1 MPTSSRNKIELVIFD
16 WDGTICDSIGKI
28 VTAFIQTAMQLDF
41 EVLSRSKIS
50 EIIGLKLKD
59 AIGLLYPSATMNQ
72 ITEFSSLYSKNYR
85 LTAAP
90 VLYPGIRDLL
100 VDLVKNDIS
109 LCIATGKSS
118 GGLDRDLRSCNL
130 SSFFKKLKTPFSIL
144 WNDGP
149 KLKKLNH
156 ELKKNNLAPSELG
169 KGRNVWY
176 CIGMCIARDSARS
189 VALHDCDIKT
199 YDRRM
204 LAKLFYP
211 VVNPL
216 FNFEFCK
223 GYYPRVANDK
233 MNGRV
238 ARLLVFPLLTALEK
252 TIGKSEYLEF
262 MKSFKY
268 PLAGEFSFRRN
279 VLPELRISSD
289 WGIEVGILSEMQ
301 RSFSPQNI
309 CQVDLA
315 DTYDHKH
322 QVLSLDDETK
332 GLSRMSI
339 DIIKTFI
346 KKLATQGNT
355 FSREKFRSLKATY
368 YRSAL
373 DLIDIYRSDAM
384 MNGLK
389 FDSHT
394 EEQAVEL
401 FAMNIM
407 KAGEAFIL
415 NPMDTPFIP
424 TWSRVKSAIPDFLG
438 RLEKVVNDDNKK
450 YS

>member
-1 MPTSSRNKIELVIFD
+1 
-16 WDGTICDSIGKI
+16 
-28 VTAFIQTAMQLDF
+28 
-41 EVLSRSKIS
+41 
-50 EIIGLKLKD
+50 
-59 AIGLLYPSATMNQ
+59 
-72 ITEFSSLYSKNYR
+72 
-85 LTAAP
+85 
-90 VLYPGIRDLL
+90 
-100 VDLVKNDIS
+100 
-109 LCIATGKSS
+109 
-118 GGLDRDLRSCNL
+118 
-130 SSFFKKLKTPFSIL
+130 
-144 WNDGP
+144 
-149 KLKKLNH
+149 
-156 ELKKNNLAPSELG
+156 
-169 KGRNVWY
+169 
-176 CIGMCIARDSARS
+176 
-189 VALHDCDIKT
+189 
-199 YDRRM
+199 M
-204 LAKLFYP
+204 LAKLLYP

-223 GYYPRVANDK
+223 GYYPRVANEK

-252 TIGKSEYLEF
+252 TIGKSDYLNF

-322 QVLSLDDETK
+322 QVLSIDDETK

-346 KKLATQGNT
+346 KKLATQGNS

-373 DLIDIYRSDAM
+373 DLIDIYRTDAD
-384 MNGLK
+384 MNGLQ

-394 EEQAVEL
+394 EEKAVEL
-401 FAMNIM
+401 FAENIM
-407 KAGEAFIL
+407 KAGESFIL

-424 TWSRVKSAIPDFLG
+424 TWSRVKSAIPNFLK
-438 RLEKVVNDDNKK
+438 RLEEVVNEDNKK

>member
-1 MPTSSRNKIELVIFD
+1 MSEFSQNGIVSTLHDFGTKSTKEIEGELLKFSSERKMELILPCLFSEIEGDALP
-16 WDGTICDSIGKI
+16 KI
-28 VTAFIQTAMQLDF
+28 V
-41 EVLSRSKIS
+41 S
-50 EIIGLKLKD
+50 EIKKTNYLNHIIIGLDKANEDQARK
-59 AIGLLYPSATMNQ
+59 AWT
-72 ITEFSSLYSKNYR
+72 
-85 LTAAP
+85 
-90 VLYPGIRDLL
+90 
-100 VDLVKNDIS
+100 
-109 LCIATGKSS
+109 
-118 GGLDRDLRSCNL
+118 
-130 SSFFKKLKTPFSIL
+130 FFEQLETPFTIL

-149 KLKKLNH
+149 NLKKLDK
-156 ELKKNNLAPSELG
+156 ELKKKDLAPSEKG

-176 CIGMCIARDSARS
+176 CIGMSIARDTARS

-223 GYYPRVANDK
+223 GYYPRVAEGK

-252 TIGKSEYLEF
+252 TIGKSDYLDF

-289 WGIEVGILSEMQ
+289 WGIEIGILSEMQ
-301 RSFSPQNI
+301 RSYSPQNI

-315 DTYDHKH
+315 ETYDHKH
-322 QVLSLDDETK
+322 QKLSIDDETK

-346 KKLATQGNT
+346 KKLATQGHS
-355 FSREKFRSLKATY
+355 FSREKFRSLKATH
-368 YRSAL
+368 YRLS
-373 DLIDIYRSDAM
+373 LIHI
-384 MNGLK
+384 
-389 FDSHT
+389 
-394 EEQAVEL
+394 
-401 FAMNIM
+401 
-407 KAGEAFIL
+407 
-415 NPMDTPFIP
+415 
-424 TWSRVKSAIPDFLG
+424 
-438 RLEKVVNDDNKK
+438 
-450 YS
+450 

>member
-1 MPTSSRNKIELVIFD
+1 MSDFSQNGIISTLHDFGTKTTSEIEKELLSFSKLRKMELILPCLYSELE
-16 WDGTICDSIGKI
+16 GNALPKI
-28 VTAFIQTAMQLDF
+28 VKEISKTKYLDH
-41 EVLSRSKIS
+41 
-50 EIIGLKLKD
+50 II
-59 AIGLLYPSATMNQ
+59 
-72 ITEFSSLYSKNYR
+72 
-85 LTAAP
+85 
-90 VLYPGIRDLL
+90 V
-100 VDLVKNDIS
+100 
-109 LCIATGKSS
+109 
-118 GGLDRDLRSCNL
+118 GLDKANSKQAKKAWK
-130 SSFFKKLKTPFSIL
+130 FFKKLNMPFSIL

-149 KLKKLNH
+149 ALKKLDQ
-156 ELKKNNLAPSELG
+156 ELKKKDLAPNELG

-176 CIGMCIARDSARS
+176 CLGMCIARDSARS

-211 VVNPL
+211 VVNPT

-223 GYYPRVANDK
+223 GYYPRIAENK

-238 ARLLVFPLLTALEK
+238 ARLLVFPILTALEK
-252 TIGKSEYLEF
+252 TIGKSDYLEF

-315 DTYDHKH
+315 DKYDHKH
-322 QVLSLDDETK
+322 QILSIDDETK

-373 DLIDIYRSDAM
+373 DLIDIYRSDAE

-389 FDSHT
+389 LDTHT
-394 EEQAVEL
+394 EEKTVEL
-401 FAMNIM
+401 FARNIM

-424 TWSRVKSAIPDFLG
+424 TWSRVKSAIPDFLK
-438 RLEKVVNDDNKK
+438 RLKEVVNEDNKK

>member
-1 MPTSSRNKIELVIFD
+1 MSDFSQNGIVSTLHDFKIKSTSTIESELSKFSKQRKMELILPCLYSELE
-16 WDGTICDSIGKI
+16 GSALPKI
-28 VTAFIQTAMQLDF
+28 VEEISKTKYLDH
-41 EVLSRSKIS
+41 I
-50 EIIGLKLKD
+50 IIGLDKANEKQ
-59 AIGLLYPSATMNQ
+59 AKKAW
-72 ITEFSSLYSKNYR
+72 K
-85 LTAAP
+85 
-90 VLYPGIRDLL
+90 
-100 VDLVKNDIS
+100 
-109 LCIATGKSS
+109 
-118 GGLDRDLRSCNL
+118 
-130 SSFFKKLKTPFSIL
+130 FFKKLKSSFSIL

-149 KLKKLNH
+149 SLKKLDK

-223 GYYPRVANDK
+223 GYYPRVANEK

-252 TIGKSEYLEF
+252 TIGKSDYLDF

-322 QVLSLDDETK
+322 QVLSIDDETK

-373 DLIDIYRSDAM
+373 DLIDIYRNDAV

-394 EEQAVEL
+394 EEKAVEL

-450 YS
+450 YY

>member
-1 MPTSSRNKIELVIFD
+1 MGDFSQNGIVSTLHDFGTKSTTEVEKDLLNFSKERKMELILPCLYSELE
-16 WDGTICDSIGKI
+16 GSALPNI
-28 VTAFIQTAMQLDF
+28 VDQI
-41 EVLSRSKIS
+41 SKTKYLNHV
-50 EIIGLKLKD
+50 IIGLDKASESQAK
-59 AIGLLYPSATMNQ
+59 
-72 ITEFSSLYSKNYR
+72 
-85 LTAAP
+85 
-90 VLYPGIRDLL
+90 
-100 VDLVKNDIS
+100 
-109 LCIATGKSS
+109 KSWK
-118 GGLDRDLRSCNL
+118 
-130 SSFFKKLKTPFSIL
+130 FFKKINVPFTIL

-149 KLKKLNH
+149 KLKKLDN
-156 ELKKNNLAPSELG
+156 ELKKKNLAPNQMG

-176 CIGMCIARDSARS
+176 CIGMCIARDTARS

-223 GYYPRVANDK
+223 GYYPRIANNK

-238 ARLLVFPLLTALEK
+238 ARLLVGPLLTALEK
-252 TIGKSEYLEF
+252 TIGQSDYLNF

-301 RSFSPQNI
+301 RSFSPNNI

-315 DTYDHKH
+315 DAYDHKH
-322 QVLSLDDETK
+322 QDLSIDDETK
-332 GLSRMSI
+332 GLSKMSI

-346 KKLATQGNT
+346 KKLATQGNS
-355 FSREKFRSLKATY
+355 FSRETFRSLKATY

-373 DLIDIYRSDAM
+373 DLIDIYRSDAA

-389 FDSHT
+389 FDSHK
-394 EEQAVEL
+394 EEEAVEL
-401 FAMNIM
+401 FAVNIM
-407 KAGEAFIL
+407 KAGEAFYI

-424 TWSRVKSAIPDFLG
+424 TWSRVKSAIPDFLV
-438 RLEKVVNDDNKK
+438 RLNEAVSEDNKK
-450 YS
+450 FI

>member
-1 MPTSSRNKIELVIFD
+1 
-16 WDGTICDSIGKI
+16 
-28 VTAFIQTAMQLDF
+28 
-41 EVLSRSKIS
+41 
-50 EIIGLKLKD
+50 
-59 AIGLLYPSATMNQ
+59 
-72 ITEFSSLYSKNYR
+72 
-85 LTAAP
+85 
-90 VLYPGIRDLL
+90 
-100 VDLVKNDIS
+100 
-109 LCIATGKSS
+109 
-118 GGLDRDLRSCNL
+118 
-130 SSFFKKLKTPFSIL
+130 
-144 WNDGP
+144 
-149 KLKKLNH
+149 
-156 ELKKNNLAPSELG
+156 
-169 KGRNVWY
+169 
-176 CIGMCIARDSARS
+176 MCIARDNARS

-223 GYYPRVANDK
+223 GYYPRVANEK

-252 TIGKSEYLEF
+252 TIGKSDYLEF

-322 QVLSLDDETK
+322 QVLSIDDETK

-373 DLIDIYRSDAM
+373 DLIDIYRNDSV

-394 EEQAVEL
+394 EEKQL
-401 FAMNIM
+401 IICMNIM
-407 KAGEAFIL
+407 RAGEAFIQ

-424 TWSRVKSAIPDFLG
+424 TWGRVKSAIPDFLR

-450 YS
+450 YY

>member
-1 MPTSSRNKIELVIFD
+1 MSDFSQNGIISTLHDFGTKTTSEIEKELLSFSKLRKMELILPCLYSELE
-16 WDGTICDSIGKI
+16 GNALPKI
-28 VTAFIQTAMQLDF
+28 VKEISKTKYLDH
-41 EVLSRSKIS
+41 
-50 EIIGLKLKD
+50 II
-59 AIGLLYPSATMNQ
+59 
-72 ITEFSSLYSKNYR
+72 
-85 LTAAP
+85 
-90 VLYPGIRDLL
+90 V
-100 VDLVKNDIS
+100 
-109 LCIATGKSS
+109 
-118 GGLDRDLRSCNL
+118 GLDKANSKQAKKAWK
-130 SSFFKKLKTPFSIL
+130 FFKKLNMPFSIL

-149 KLKKLNH
+149 ALKKLDQ
-156 ELKKNNLAPSELG
+156 ELMKKDLAPNELG

-176 CIGMCIARDSARS
+176 CLGMCIARDNARS

-211 VVNPL
+211 VVNPT

-223 GYYPRVANDK
+223 GYYPRIAENK

-252 TIGKSEYLEF
+252 TIGKSDYLEF

-315 DTYDHKH
+315 DKYDHKH
-322 QVLSLDDETK
+322 QILSIDDETK

-346 KKLATQGNT
+346 KKLATQGNI

-373 DLIDIYRSDAM
+373 DLIDIYRSDAE

-389 FDSHT
+389 LDTHT
-394 EEQAVEL
+394 EEKTVEL
-401 FAMNIM
+401 FARNIM

-424 TWSRVKSAIPDFLG
+424 TWSRVKSAIPDFLK
-438 RLEKVVNDDNKK
+438 RLKEVVNEDNKK

>member
-1 MPTSSRNKIELVIFD
+1 MGDFSQNGIVSTLHDFKTKSTDEIEKELLEFSKERKMELILPCLYSELE
-16 WDGTICDSIGKI
+16 GEALPKI
-28 VTAFIQTAMQLDF
+28 VSEI
-41 EVLSRSKIS
+41 SKIKYLNHI
-50 EIIGLKLKD
+50 IIGLDKANETQAKD
-59 AIGLLYPSATMNQ
+59 AW
-72 ITEFSSLYSKNYR
+72 K
-85 LTAAP
+85 
-90 VLYPGIRDLL
+90 
-100 VDLVKNDIS
+100 
-109 LCIATGKSS
+109 
-118 GGLDRDLRSCNL
+118 
-130 SSFFKKLKTPFSIL
+130 FFKKLKTDFTIL

-149 KLKKLNH
+149 KLKKLDE
-156 ELKKNNLAPSELG
+156 ELKNKNLAPNQPG

-176 CIGMCIARDSARS
+176 CLGMSIARDTARS

-211 VVNPL
+211 VVNPV

-223 GYYPRVANDK
+223 GYYPRIANEK

-238 ARLLVFPLLTALEK
+238 ARLLVAPLLIALEK
-252 TIGKSEYLEF
+252 TIGNSEYLQF

-268 PLAGEFSFRRN
+268 PLSGEFSFRRN

-289 WGIEVGILSEMQ
+289 WGIEVGVLSEMQ
-301 RSFSPQNI
+301 RNFSPNNI

-322 QVLSLDDETK
+322 QDLSINDETK
-332 GLSRMSI
+332 GLSKMSI

-346 KKLATQGNT
+346 KKLATQGNS
-355 FSREKFRSLKATY
+355 FSRETFRSLKATY

-373 DLIDIYRSDAM
+373 DMIDIYRSDAT

-394 EEQAVEL
+394 EEEAVEL
-401 FAMNIM
+401 FAINIM
-407 KAGEAFIL
+407 KAGDDFYV

-424 TWSRVKSAIPDFLG
+424 TWSRVKSAIPDFLTK
-438 RLEKVVNDDNKK
+438 LKDAVSEDNKDN
-450 YS
+450 S

>member
-1 MPTSSRNKIELVIFD
+1 MSDFSQNGIVSDLHDFGTKSTDEIEKDLLKFSKERNMELILPSLYSELE
-16 WDGTICDSIGKI
+16 GTALPKI
-28 VTAFIQTAMQLDF
+28 VNEISKTKY
-41 EVLSRSKIS
+41 LSHI
-50 EIIGLKLKD
+50 IIGLDKANEKQ
-59 AIGLLYPSATMNQ
+59 A
-72 ITEFSSLYSKNYR
+72 KN
-85 LTAAP
+85 AW
-90 VLYPGIRDLL
+90 
-100 VDLVKNDIS
+100 K
-109 LCIATGKSS
+109 
-118 GGLDRDLRSCNL
+118 
-130 SSFFKKLKTPFSIL
+130 FFKKLNTPFTIL

-149 KLKKLNH
+149 KLKKLDQ
-156 ELKKNNLAPSELG
+156 ELKNKDLAPNEQG

-176 CIGMCIARDSARS
+176 CLGMCIARDNARS

-223 GYYPRVANDK
+223 GYYPRVADNK

-238 ARLLVFPLLTALEK
+238 ARLLVFPLITAFEK
-252 TIGKSEYLEF
+252 TIGRSNYLDF

-301 RSFSPQNI
+301 RNFSPHNI

-315 DTYDHKH
+315 DSYDHKH
-322 QVLSLDDETK
+322 QELSANDMSK

-339 DIIKTFI
+339 DIITTMI
-346 KKLATQGNT
+346 KKLATQGNS
-355 FSREKFRSLKATY
+355 FSLETFRSLKATY

-373 DLIDIYRSDAM
+373 DLIDIYRTDADI
-384 MNGLK
+384 NGLK
-389 FDSHT
+389 FDSHS
-394 EEQAVEL
+394 EEKAVEL
-401 FAMNIM
+401 FALNIM
-407 KAGEAFIL
+407 KAGESFFK

-424 TWSRVKSAIPDFLG
+424 TWSRVKSAIPDILT
-438 RLEKVVNDDNKK
+438 RLKDTVEEDNKK

>member
-1 MPTSSRNKIELVIFD
+1 MGDFSQNGIVSTLHDFGTKSTSEIEKDLLNFSKERKMELILPCLYSELE
-16 WDGTICDSIGKI
+16 GSALPNI
-28 VTAFIQTAMQLDF
+28 VDQI
-41 EVLSRSKIS
+41 SKTKYLNHV
-50 EIIGLKLKD
+50 IIGLDKASESQAKK
-59 AIGLLYPSATMNQ
+59 AW
-72 ITEFSSLYSKNYR
+72 K
-85 LTAAP
+85 
-90 VLYPGIRDLL
+90 
-100 VDLVKNDIS
+100 
-109 LCIATGKSS
+109 
-118 GGLDRDLRSCNL
+118 
-130 SSFFKKLKTPFSIL
+130 FFKKINVPFTIL

-149 KLKKLNH
+149 KLKKLDS
-156 ELKKNNLAPSELG
+156 ELKKKNLAPNQMG

-176 CIGMCIARDSARS
+176 CIGMCIARDTARS

-223 GYYPRVANDK
+223 GYYPRIANNK

-238 ARLLVFPLLTALEK
+238 ARLLVGPLLTALEK
-252 TIGKSEYLEF
+252 TIGQSDYLNF

-301 RSFSPQNI
+301 RSFSPNNI

-315 DTYDHKH
+315 DAYDHKH
-322 QVLSLDDETK
+322 QDLSIDDETK
-332 GLSRMSI
+332 GLSKMSI

-346 KKLATQGNT
+346 KKLATQGNS
-355 FSREKFRSLKATY
+355 FSRETFRSLKATY

-373 DLIDIYRSDAM
+373 DLIDIYRSDAA

-389 FDSHT
+389 FDSHK
-394 EEQAVEL
+394 EEEAVEL
-401 FAMNIM
+401 FAVNIM
-407 KAGEAFIL
+407 KAGEAFYI

-424 TWSRVKSAIPDFLG
+424 TWSRVKSAIPDFLV
-438 RLEKVVNDDNKK
+438 RLNEAVSEDNKK
-450 YS
+450 FI

>member
-1 MPTSSRNKIELVIFD
+1 MSEFSQNGIISTLHDFGTKTTQEVEKELLSFSNQRKMELILPCLYSELEGD
-16 WDGTICDSIGKI
+16 ALPKI
-28 VTAFIQTAMQLDF
+28 VKEISKTKYLDH
-41 EVLSRSKIS
+41 
-50 EIIGLKLKD
+50 II
-59 AIGLLYPSATMNQ
+59 
-72 ITEFSSLYSKNYR
+72 
-85 LTAAP
+85 
-90 VLYPGIRDLL
+90 V
-100 VDLVKNDIS
+100 
-109 LCIATGKSS
+109 
-118 GGLDRDLRSCNL
+118 GLDKANSKQAKNAWK
-130 SSFFKKLKTPFSIL
+130 FFKKLNTPFSIL

-149 KLKKLNH
+149 GLKKLDQ
-156 ELKKNNLAPSELG
+156 ELKKKDLSPNELG

-176 CIGMCIARDSARS
+176 CLGMCIARDSARS

-211 VVNPL
+211 VVNPT

-223 GYYPRVANDK
+223 GYYPRIASNK

-252 TIGKSEYLEF
+252 TIGKSDYLDF

-322 QVLSLDDETK
+322 QILSIDDETK

-373 DLIDIYRSDAM
+373 DLIDIYRSDAE

-389 FDSHT
+389 IDTHT
-394 EEQAVEL
+394 EEKTVEL
-401 FAMNIM
+401 FARNIM
-407 KAGEAFIL
+407 KAGEAFML

-424 TWSRVKSAIPDFLG
+424 TWSRIKSAIPDFLK
-438 RLEKVVNDDNKK
+438 RLKEVVNEDNKK

>member
-1 MPTSSRNKIELVIFD
+1 MGDFSQNGIVSTLHDFKTKSTDEIEKELLEFSKERKMELILPCLYSELE
-16 WDGTICDSIGKI
+16 GEALPKI
-28 VTAFIQTAMQLDF
+28 VNEI
-41 EVLSRSKIS
+41 SKTKYLNHI
-50 EIIGLKLKD
+50 IIGLDKANETQAKD
-59 AIGLLYPSATMNQ
+59 AW
-72 ITEFSSLYSKNYR
+72 K
-85 LTAAP
+85 
-90 VLYPGIRDLL
+90 
-100 VDLVKNDIS
+100 
-109 LCIATGKSS
+109 
-118 GGLDRDLRSCNL
+118 
-130 SSFFKKLKTPFSIL
+130 FFKKLKTDFTIL

-149 KLKKLNH
+149 KLKKLDE
-156 ELKKNNLAPSELG
+156 ELKNKNLAPNQPG

-176 CIGMCIARDSARS
+176 CLGMSIARDTARS

-211 VVNPL
+211 VVNPV

-223 GYYPRVANDK
+223 GYYPRIANEK

-238 ARLLVFPLLTALEK
+238 ARLLVAPLLIALEK
-252 TIGKSEYLEF
+252 TIGNSSYLQF

-268 PLAGEFSFRRN
+268 PLSGEFSFRRN

-289 WGIEVGILSEMQ
+289 WGIEVGVLSEMQ
-301 RSFSPQNI
+301 RNFSPNNI

-315 DTYDHKH
+315 DAYDHKH
-322 QVLSLDDETK
+322 QDLSLNDETK
-332 GLSRMSI
+332 GLSKMSI

-346 KKLATQGNT
+346 KKLATQGNS
-355 FSREKFRSLKATY
+355 FSRETFRSLKATY

-373 DLIDIYRSDAM
+373 DMIDIYRSDAT

-394 EEQAVEL
+394 EEEAVEL
-401 FAMNIM
+401 FAINIM
-407 KAGEAFIL
+407 KAGDDFYV

-424 TWSRVKSAIPDFLG
+424 TWSRVKSAIPDFLTK
-438 RLEKVVNDDNKK
+438 LKNAVTEDNKNN
-450 YS
+450 S

>member
-1 MPTSSRNKIELVIFD
+1 MSDFSQNGIISTLHDFGTKSTVEIEKELLSFSKQRKMELILPCLYSELE
-16 WDGTICDSIGKI
+16 GTALPKI
-28 VTAFIQTAMQLDF
+28 VKEISKTKYLDH
-41 EVLSRSKIS
+41 
-50 EIIGLKLKD
+50 II
-59 AIGLLYPSATMNQ
+59 
-72 ITEFSSLYSKNYR
+72 
-85 LTAAP
+85 
-90 VLYPGIRDLL
+90 V
-100 VDLVKNDIS
+100 
-109 LCIATGKSS
+109 
-118 GGLDRDLRSCNL
+118 GLDKANSKQAKKAWK
-130 SSFFKKLKTPFSIL
+130 FFKKLNIPFSIL

-149 KLKKLNH
+149 GLKKLDQ
-156 ELKKNNLAPSELG
+156 ELKKKDLSPNELG

-176 CIGMCIARDSARS
+176 CLGMCIARDSARS

-211 VVNPL
+211 VVNPT

-223 GYYPRVANDK
+223 GYYPRIASNK

-252 TIGKSEYLEF
+252 TIGKSDYLEF

-322 QVLSLDDETK
+322 QILSIDDETK

-373 DLIDIYRSDAM
+373 DLIDIYRTDAE

-389 FDSHT
+389 LDTHT
-394 EEQAVEL
+394 EEKTVEL
-401 FAMNIM
+401 FARNIM

-424 TWSRVKSAIPDFLG
+424 TWSRVKSAIPDFLK
-438 RLEKVVNDDNKK
+438 RLKEVVNEDNKK

>member
-1 MPTSSRNKIELVIFD
+1 MSDFSQNGVVSTLHDFKTKSTSVIESELSKFSKQRKMELILPCLYSELE
-16 WDGTICDSIGKI
+16 GSALPKI
-28 VTAFIQTAMQLDF
+28 VEEISKTKYLDH
-41 EVLSRSKIS
+41 I
-50 EIIGLKLKD
+50 IIGLDKANETQDKK
-59 AIGLLYPSATMNQ
+59 AW
-72 ITEFSSLYSKNYR
+72 K
-85 LTAAP
+85 
-90 VLYPGIRDLL
+90 
-100 VDLVKNDIS
+100 
-109 LCIATGKSS
+109 
-118 GGLDRDLRSCNL
+118 
-130 SSFFKKLKTPFSIL
+130 FFKKLKSPFSIL

-149 KLKKLNH
+149 GLKKLDQ

-223 GYYPRVANDK
+223 GYYPRVANEK

-252 TIGKSEYLEF
+252 TIGKSDYLDF

-322 QVLSLDDETK
+322 QVLSENDTSK
-332 GLSRMSI
+332 GLSKMSI
-339 DIIKTFI
+339 DITKTLI
-346 KKLATQGNT
+346 RKLAAQGDTFTHNT
-355 FSREKFRSLKATY
+355 LRTLKATY
-368 YRSAL
+368 YRTAL
-373 DLIDIYRSDAM
+373 DLLEIYHNDAKI
-384 MNGLK
+384 NGLK
-389 FDSHT
+389 LNIN
-394 EEQAVEL
+394 EEEIAIEL
-401 FAMNIM
+401 FSNNIIIAGQEFLDNPNQNPLITNWNRVETAMPEI
-407 KAGEAFIL
+407 K
-415 NPMDTPFIP
+415 T
-424 TWSRVKSAIPDFLG
+424 RFLDIV
-438 RLEKVVNDDNKK
+438 ESDSKI
-450 YS
+450 

>member
-1 MPTSSRNKIELVIFD
+1 MGDFSQNGIISTLHDFGTKSTSVIESELSKFSDQRKMELILPCLYSELE
-16 WDGTICDSIGKI
+16 GEALPKI
-28 VTAFIQTAMQLDF
+28 VDEI
-41 EVLSRSKIS
+41 SKTKYLNHI
-50 EIIGLKLKD
+50 IIGLDKANEAQAKK
-59 AIGLLYPSATMNQ
+59 AW
-72 ITEFSSLYSKNYR
+72 K
-85 LTAAP
+85 
-90 VLYPGIRDLL
+90 
-100 VDLVKNDIS
+100 
-109 LCIATGKSS
+109 
-118 GGLDRDLRSCNL
+118 
-130 SSFFKKLKTPFSIL
+130 FFKKLKTPFSIL

-149 KLKKLNH
+149 ALKKLDQ

-176 CIGMCIARDSARS
+176 CIGMCIARDNARS

-223 GYYPRVANDK
+223 GYYPRVANNK

-252 TIGKSEYLEF
+252 TIGI
-262 MKSFKY
+262 
-268 PLAGEFSFRRN
+268 
-279 VLPELRISSD
+279 RISSD
-289 WGIEVGILSEMQ
+289 WGIEIGILSEMQ

-373 DLIDIYRSDAM
+373 DLIDIYRSDAA
-384 MNGLK
+384 MNGLEL
-389 FDSHT
+389 DSHT
-394 EEQAVEL
+394 EEKAVEL
-401 FAMNIM
+401 FAINIM
-407 KAGEAFIL
+407 KAGEAFIQ

-450 YS
+450 HS

>member
-1 MPTSSRNKIELVIFD
+1 MSDFSQNGIISTLHDFGTKTTSEIEKELLSFSKQRKMELILPCLYSELE
-16 WDGTICDSIGKI
+16 GNALPKI
-28 VTAFIQTAMQLDF
+28 VKEISKTKYLDH
-41 EVLSRSKIS
+41 
-50 EIIGLKLKD
+50 II
-59 AIGLLYPSATMNQ
+59 
-72 ITEFSSLYSKNYR
+72 
-85 LTAAP
+85 
-90 VLYPGIRDLL
+90 V
-100 VDLVKNDIS
+100 
-109 LCIATGKSS
+109 
-118 GGLDRDLRSCNL
+118 GLDKANSKQAKKAWK
-130 SSFFKKLKTPFSIL
+130 FFKRLNIPFSIL

-149 KLKKLNH
+149 GLKKLDQ
-156 ELKKNNLAPSELG
+156 ELKKKDLSPNELG

-176 CIGMCIARDSARS
+176 CLGMCIARDSARS

-211 VVNPL
+211 VVNPT

-223 GYYPRVANDK
+223 GYYPRIASNK

-252 TIGKSEYLEF
+252 TIGKSDYLEF

-322 QVLSLDDETK
+322 QILSIDDETK

-373 DLIDIYRSDAM
+373 DLIDIYRSDAE

-389 FDSHT
+389 LDTHT
-394 EEQAVEL
+394 EEKTVEL
-401 FAMNIM
+401 FARNIM

-424 TWSRVKSAIPDFLG
+424 TWSRVKSAIPDFLK
-438 RLEKVVNDDNKK
+438 RLKDVVNEDNKK

>member
-1 MPTSSRNKIELVIFD
+1 MGDFSQNGIVSTLHDFGTKSTTEIEKDLLNFSKERKMELILPCLYSEL
-16 WDGTICDSIGKI
+16 DGSALPNIIDQI
-28 VTAFIQTAMQLDF
+28 
-41 EVLSRSKIS
+41 SKTKYLNHV
-50 EIIGLKLKD
+50 IIGLDKASESQAKK
-59 AIGLLYPSATMNQ
+59 AW
-72 ITEFSSLYSKNYR
+72 K
-85 LTAAP
+85 
-90 VLYPGIRDLL
+90 
-100 VDLVKNDIS
+100 
-109 LCIATGKSS
+109 
-118 GGLDRDLRSCNL
+118 
-130 SSFFKKLKTPFSIL
+130 FFKKINVPFTIL

-149 KLKKLNH
+149 KLKKLDS
-156 ELKKNNLAPSELG
+156 ELEKKNLAPNQMG

-176 CIGMCIARDSARS
+176 CIGMCIARDTARS

-223 GYYPRVANDK
+223 GYYPRIANNK

-238 ARLLVFPLLTALEK
+238 ARLLVGPLLTALEK
-252 TIGKSEYLEF
+252 TIGQSDYLNF

-301 RSFSPQNI
+301 RSFSPNNI

-315 DTYDHKH
+315 DAYDHKH
-322 QVLSLDDETK
+322 QDLSIDDETQ
-332 GLSRMSI
+332 GLSKMSI

-346 KKLATQGNT
+346 KKLATQGNS
-355 FSREKFRSLKATY
+355 FSRETFRSLKATY

-373 DLIDIYRSDAM
+373 DLIDIYRSDAA

-389 FDSHT
+389 FDSHK
-394 EEQAVEL
+394 EEEAVEL
-401 FAMNIM
+401 FAVNIM
-407 KAGEAFIL
+407 KAGEAFYI

-424 TWSRVKSAIPDFLG
+424 TWSRVKSAIPDFLV
-438 RLEKVVNDDNKK
+438 RLNEAVSEDNKK
-450 YS
+450 FV